1 MLKKLRNYFN
11 FNLIYV
17 RCYLYSVVKL
27 SIISYDNCF
36 MIDKI
41 VNLISGRSITDICR
55 HETGGLGVDCVID
68 NGGKCIYMYQGL

>member
-1 MLKKLRNYFN
+1 
-11 FNLIYV
+11 
-17 RCYLYSVVKL
+17 
-27 SIISYDNCF
+27 

-68 NGGKCIYMYQGL
+68 NGGKCIYMYQGLWCMGQIDKGLMLLVTI